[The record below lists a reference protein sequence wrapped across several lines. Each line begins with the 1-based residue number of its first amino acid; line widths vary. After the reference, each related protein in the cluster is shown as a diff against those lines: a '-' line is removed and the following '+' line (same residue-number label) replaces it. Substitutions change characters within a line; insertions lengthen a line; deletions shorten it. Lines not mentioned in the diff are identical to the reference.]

1 MTMAANIGMMD
12 SAYFVG
18 RNEILTW
25 INSTLQLNLTK
36 VEEAASGAVHCQMM
50 DMIHPGVVP
59 MHKVNFE
66 AKTEYDMIQNYK
78 LLQEIFSKLKIEK
91 HIEVNKLV
99 KGRPLDNLELLQ
111 WLKRYCD
118 CVTGG
123 IVNSH
128 YNPVERRGKGGK
140 EVHRKGICSIQSSQN
155 KGNGGISKSSLTSS
169 SSAIRRDVSGAGTSG
184 IKQGKHVS
192 VPPGY
197 VSTEHVLALSEQVA
211 ELKLS
216 VKSLEKERD
225 FYFAKLRD
233 IEILIQNEEV
243 EQLLVA
249 EAIQKILYAADD
261 DSSVIAD
268 AQAILSKSSAPED
281 GTENVNEEVSTGKME
296 NNDRTP
302 LDKSESDSCGQTF
315 SPQQHRKSFK
325 FSGVSGE
332 QVQPGSPVSVQ

>member
-1 MTMAANIGMMD
+1 MAANIGMMD

-25 INSTLQLNLTK
+25 INSTLQLNLSK

-59 MHKVNFE
+59 IHKVNFE

-123 IVNSH
+123 IMNSH

-140 EVHRKGICSIQSSQN
+140 EVHRKGNSSIQSSSQN
-155 KGNGGISKSSLTSS
+155 KGNGGISKSAVASS
-169 SSAIRRDVSGAGTSG
+169 SSGIRRDISGTGASG
-184 IKQGKHVS
+184 IKQAKHVS

-197 VSTEHVLALSEQVA
+197 VSTEHIQALSEQVA

-225 FYFAKLRD
+225 FYFSKLRD
-233 IEILIQNEEV
+233 IEILIRNEEV

-249 EAIQKILYAADD
+249 EAIQKILYAVDD

-268 AQAILSKSSAPED
+268 AQAILSKSSAPVD
-281 GTENVNEEVSTGKME
+281 GTQNFNEEASMGKMAKD
-296 NNDRTP
+296 NHTP
-302 LDKSESDSCGQTF
+302 VDKSESDSCGQTF
-315 SPQQHRKSFK
+315 SPRQHRKSFK
-325 FSGVSGE
+325 FSSVGGE
-332 QVQPGSPVSVQ
+332 QVQPVSPVSVQ